1 MALVNI
7 SEHNS
12 FGLIKV
18 RSRMIMDPNSCV
30 NTTLIYTSFLP
41 TPNISIIMK
50 LKTSGSKTSIVY
62 EKI

>member
-1 MALVNI
+1 MALVHI

-30 NTTLIYTSFLP
+30 NTTITSFLP
-41 TPNISIIMK
+41 TPNMSINMK

>member
-1 MALVNI
+1 MALVHI

-30 NTTLIYTSFLP
+30 NTTIYASFLP